1 MLGAIGSLRATR
13 ATPQPPRRVGGAARR
28 CARRAA
34 ASMERPD
41 ASAAREASPEVNS
54 ARASPAYY
62 KEALTLTLK
71 RLGWRNVTTGRP
83 SVGCVVWCDEPVRR
97 PDFLSL
103 PVTARI
109 NRFYAM
115 VRVCRKVCL
124 AQLLDVCTR
133 LHPEHFGTFTPQTW
147 WVGKSWPAQLK
158 RLRAFCEREGAAD
171 TPFIVKPDS
180 GCQGAGITLVRG
192 HEELA
197 AFLRS
202 AEAPERAVVQVCCAL
217 RSKA

>member
-1 MLGAIGSLRATR
+1 
-13 ATPQPPRRVGGAARR
+13 
-28 CARRAA
+28 
-34 ASMERPD
+34 MERPG

-103 PVTARI
+103 PVAARI

-192 HEELA
+192 HEELS
-197 AFLRS
+197 AFLRG
-202 AEAPERAVVQVCCAL
+202 AEAPERAVVQVGCAL
-217 RSKA
+217 RSRA